1 MQHIAPASVFYFIKE
16 SYIPLHLML
25 RKRYLLI
32 LFVSLIS
39 LNCFGK
45 ETISGYVRDAATGE
59 ALLAANVIIEEL
71 GTGTATNEFG
81 YYALSLDP
89 GDYTL
94 IFSYIGYTTVYRSIT
109 LRERMVLNMELSESL
124 HELEEVTISSTPGN
138 SNITQLETG
147 STSLSIQSIRKI
159 PAFMGEVDV
168 IKAIQLLPGVQVTSE
183 GSSGFSVRGGGRDQ
197 NMILLDEASI
207 YNASHLMGFF
217 SIFNNDAVKDVKLYK
232 GDIPASSGGRLAS
245 LLDIRMKE
253 GNSKQ
258 FHGSGGIGTI
268 ASRIMIEGPIVPDK
282 LSFLLAARRTYAD
295 IFLLFS
301 KDETVRDT
309 RLYFYDLNGKVNYR
323 INDKN
328 KLYLSAYSGK
338 DTYANKEFAGMEFGN
353 RTITLG
359 WNHIFNNSL
368 FGNFTLT
375 NSHYFY
381 DLGTPEDAE
390 EYFNWKYK
398 IDDYGFKGDFT
409 WYPSPEHTFHFGAST
424 TYHIINPGEISAVS
438 TEGINQSMELSP
450 NYALESGLY
459 FSGESKLG
467 GKFALRYGLRYSMF
481 NNIGPA
487 TIPVFD
493 GDYQLVDTT
502 HYKGGDFFNFYGG
515 LEPRLA
521 ANYILNDQQ
530 SVKASYSRTRQYLQL
545 ASNSAAGTPLEI
557 WFPASPNIEPQISDQ
572 VSAGYFRNFMD
583 NKLQSSV
590 ELYYKKMNN
599 SIDFRDHAQ
608 LFLNPRLDGEI
619 RIGEATSY
627 GAEFYLKY
635 TSGGFSGWISYTRSK
650 TMRTFSEINEGNPYA
665 SPYDRPNDLAIV
677 VSYDITPRFSMA
689 FNWIYST
696 GIPFTLPSGRYEI
709 GNNILPLYTGRNEY
723 RFPDY
728 HRMDVSF
735 TLKGKEKPGKRWRG
749 EWNLSLYNAYA
760 RKNAWTLNFV
770 QDEVETNVTRAE
782 MTYLFTIVPA
792 ITYNFKF

>member
-1 MQHIAPASVFYFIKE
+1 
-16 SYIPLHLML
+16 ML
-25 RKRYLLI
+25 RTCFLL
-32 LFVSLIS
+32 FAFTALIS
-39 LNCFGK
+39 LKGYGK
-45 ETISGYVRDAATGE
+45 ETINGYVRDAASGE

-71 GTGTATNEFG
+71 GTGTSTNEFG
-81 YYALSLDP
+81 YYALSLEP

-94 IFSYIGYTTVYRSIT
+94 IFSYVGYTTVYRSIS
-109 LRERMVLNMELSESL
+109 LREGMVLNMELSESL
-124 HELEEVTISSTPGN
+124 TELEEVTISSRQSN

-147 STSLSIQSIRKI
+147 SSSLSIESIRKM
-159 PAFMGEVDV
+159 PAFLGEVDV

-207 YNASHLMGFF
+207 YNVSHLMGFF
-217 SIFNNDAVKDVKLYK
+217 SVFNNDAIKDVKLYK

-253 GNSKQ
+253 GNSKE

-268 ASRIMIEGPIVPDK
+268 ASRITLEGPIVSDK
-282 LSFLLAARRTYAD
+282 VSFILSGRRTYAD
-295 IFLLFS
+295 LFLLFS
-301 KDETVRDT
+301 KNEDLRNT
-309 RLYFYDLNGKVNYR
+309 RLYFYDLNGKLDYR

-328 KLYLSAYSGK
+328 RIYLSGYSGK
-338 DTYANKEFAGMEFGN
+338 DTYANKEYAGMGFGN
-353 RTITLG
+353 RTLTLG

-368 FGNFTLT
+368 FSNFTLI

-390 EYFNWKYK
+390 ENFNWKSDL
-398 IDDYGFKGDFT
+398 DDYGLKADFT
-409 WYPSPEHTFHFGAST
+409 WYPSPAHTFRFGVSAI
-424 TYHIINPGEISAVS
+424 YHIIHPGEISAVS
-438 TEGINQSMELSP
+438 TGGIDQNLELSVD
-450 NYALESGLY
+450 YALESGLY

-467 GKFALRYGLRYSMF
+467 DKFALRYGLRYSIF

-487 TIPVFD
+487 TIPGFND
-493 GDYQLVDTT
+493 DYQLTDTT
-502 HYKGGDFFNFYGG
+502 QYEKGDFFNFYSGI
-515 LEPRLA
+515 EPRFA
-521 ANYILNDQQ
+521 ANYMLDDRQ
-530 SVKASYSRTRQYLQL
+530 SLKASYSRTRQYLQL

-572 VSAGYFRNFMD
+572 VSAGYFRNFLE

-608 LFLNPRLDGEI
+608 LFLNPNLDGEI

-627 GAEFYLKY
+627 GAEFYIKY
-635 TSGGFSGWISYTRSK
+635 ASGGFSGWISYTLSK
-650 TMRTFSEINEGNPYA
+650 TMRTFAEINEGNPYPA
-665 SPYDRPNDLAIV
+665 PYDRPNDLALVIN
-677 VSYDITPRFSMA
+677 YDISPRFGVA
-689 FNWIYST
+689 ANWIYST
-696 GIPFTLPSGRYEI
+696 GLPFTLPSGRYSI
-709 GNNILPLYTGRNEY
+709 MNDILPLYTGRNEY
-723 RFPDY
+723 RLPDY
-728 HRMDVSF
+728 HRLDLSF
-735 TLKGKEKPGKRWRG
+735 TLRGKEKPGKRWRG

-760 RKNAWTLNFV
+760 RKNVWTLNFV
-770 QDEVETNVTRAE
+770 ADESQSDVTHAE